1 MESIYDGI
9 QRPLKAIRAMSDSI
23 YIPRGIATDALDRQ
37 KAWEFSPSSNLRVGD
52 MSPVGTYLVQHS
64 RILLFPNTTSSFLLV
79 REGRLVI
86 SLRREI
92 IKSMKRSWRLNLMAK

>member
-1 MESIYDGI
+1 MEFNGRSRQLGQCRIVSIFLEASLLMHSTAKRHGSFH
-9 QRPLKAIRAMSDSI
+9 RPPTS
-23 YIPRGIATDALDRQ
+23 GWAT
-37 KAWEFSPSSNLRVGD
+37 